1 MENNEAI
8 KQLLFIGNGF
18 DLACGLKSRYNDF
31 FYDLY
36 KENPQNYRITEK
48 KIIGLNYLR
57 GWLNLTKNQLWDGL
71 M

>member
-31 FYDLY
+31 FMTFTKKIHKIIVLQ
-36 KENPQNYRITEK
+36 KK
-48 KIIGLNYLR
+48 KIIGLNYLKV
-57 GWLNLTKNQLWDGL
+57 WLNLMKIIL
-71 M
+71 